1 MAQASLHHRSPR
13 RRARFHRGRPT
24 TDAGATALRLVGGGL
39 VFVVLVVAFVA
50 VTDIHAEIGPLS
62 LLGLAA
68 FAGLL
73 TIVVGGLYALLALVG
88 RGERSVLV
96 LATLPMC
103 ALALVVLAVEL
114 LVAE

>member
-1 MAQASLHHRSPR
+1 MAQGSLRHRSPR

-24 TDAGATALRLVGGGL
+24 TDPGASALRLVGGGL
-39 VFVVLVVAFVA
+39 AFVVLVVAFVA
-50 VTDIHAEIGPLS
+50 VTDVHADIGPLS

-73 TIVVGGLYALLALVG
+73 TVVVGGVYALLALVG

-96 LATLPMC
+96 LATLPVWAL
-103 ALALVVLAVEL
+103 ALALVVVEL
-114 LVAE
+114 FFAE